1 MELCICLR
9 CFALKRLIV
18 RDEKIIFHEVCGL
31 QTLHISVVSFVSS
44 QNEEKKKRQ
53 LVFGTFCCLFQ
64 VALSAYLPD
73 FFHKCILKQYCIN
86 HNITQ

>member
-44 QNEEKKKRQ
+44 QNEEKKRGS
-53 LVFGTFCCLFQ
+53 LCLELFAVYSKLHYLHISQ
-64 VALSAYLPD
+64 IFSINAY
-73 FFHKCILKQYCIN
+73 
-86 HNITQ
+86 